1 MSWKKVLP
9 FSKMLKKTNRIFTI
23 SKINLKQLT
32 TQARTEQGGRQIKYS
47 ISKYLK
53 IQKSTLLWIHF
64 YQQGQ
69 NLYTHLLGQKNLG
82 EPFLDPLYK
91 KPPFPVE
98 TLRQW
103 GSLQP
108 HPLQHLLLQDT
119 RKQRQSD
126 IRDYLTGSHYPFR
139 PHKDRFPVMKRKVG
153 VAKNKHKNIILN
165 IFGFLHCVTS

>member
-1 MSWKKVLP
+1 MLRMTKDQGNQKQRNCNKLGASPNHSCPVSSEKDEMSWKKVLP
-9 FSKMLKKTNRIFTI
+9 FSKMCKKTNRNFTI
-23 SKINLKQLT
+23 SKTNLKQLT
-32 TQARTEQGGRQIKYS
+32 TQPRTEQGGQQIKYS

-69 NLYTHLLGQKNLG
+69 NLYTYLLGQKNLG

-91 KPPFPVE
+91 KPPFLVE

-119 RKQRQSD
+119 GKKAKT
-126 IRDYLTGSHYPFR
+126 IRHET
-139 PHKDRFPVMKRKVG
+139 
-153 VAKNKHKNIILN
+153 I
-165 IFGFLHCVTS
+165 